1 MVNVEKR
8 LTRDGDDSR
17 FSDRQLSAGSHAKM
31 ELCVRPTE
39 NNFAKLTPS
48 FVWFCRYLSYNDPWL
63 VAGGVLKRNVKVAAD
78 RPCPN
83 SYNSNARFP
92 AKARV
97 QGTTLAN
104 TLVRNHQQ
112 GPDHF
117 DDGFLR
123 ERSPRKQQENS
134 THLRRFHWVLE
145 AP

>member
-1 MVNVEKR
+1 MASNR
-8 LTRDGDDSR
+8 S
-17 FSDRQLSAGSHAKM
+17 
-31 ELCVRPTE
+31 RPTRE
-39 NNFAKLTPS
+39 CRRACSRTWVATSGRRGCCNHRGRRSNFAKLTPS

-63 VAGGVLKRNVKVAAD
+63 VAGDVLKRNVKIAAD

-104 TLVRNHQQ
+104 RLVRNHQQ

-117 DDGFLR
+117 DDGLLR